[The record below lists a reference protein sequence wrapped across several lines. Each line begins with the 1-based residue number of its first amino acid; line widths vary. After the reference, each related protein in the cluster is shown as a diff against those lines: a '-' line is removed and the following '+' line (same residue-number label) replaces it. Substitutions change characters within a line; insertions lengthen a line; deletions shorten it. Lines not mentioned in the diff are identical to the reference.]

1 MEKKN
6 RNTIESLADDFV
18 DIDALRRAM
27 PSKAQTRRSKKRLA
41 SLYSSLRPSAP
52 IDTDT
57 NVDEKSKEE
66 KPDGDQ

>member
-18 DIDALRRAM
+18 DIDAIRRTM

-41 SLYSSLRPSAP
+41 RLYSSLRPTAP
-52 IDTDT
+52 VDTDT

-66 KPDGDQ
+66 NPHGDQ